1 MMKKIVSIFLTL
13 IILEMCSLKVI
24 ASSVSELQDKKD
36 ELESQRDEIESQK
49 KEITAEKESVMDEI
63 LELTAQI
70 DNYKAQID
78 ELNEKIDTLE
88 NTIATTEQE
97 IKELEQETA
106 DKEELLLQRLVAI
119 YENGQ
124 TTYLDALLGSE
135 DISAF
140 ISNYYRIEEIAE
152 ADQTVIDSIKAKQKE
167 TEEKKQQLEKE
178 RNEIDE
184 SKKEIEAKNQSLETA
199 QAKKQVVV
207 ANLEQQEDELQ
218 AQIEEFESAIE
229 DAQDEIDDIIAQ
241 NNASSGGSGSYIG
254 SFEGTLSWPVSSSTP
269 WYNYISSYFGPRP
282 SPTVGAS
289 SNHGA
294 IDIPVSYAPVYA
306 PADGKVII
314 ARWLS
319 GYGNYIMIDHGDGYY
334 TGFGHLSGYNV
345 SEGQTV
351 SRGEQIATSG
361 NTGISTGPHLHYEVY
376 IGGTDNS
383 YRVDPLQY
391 TTHPTL
397 YPLY

>member
-1 MMKKIVSIFLTL
+1 MIKKVVSIIL
-13 IILEMCSLKVI
+13 IFVILGICSVRVI
-24 ASSVSELQDKKD
+24 ATSVSELQDKKED
-36 ELESQRDEIESQK
+36 LKNKQEEIEAQK
-49 KEITAEKESVMDEI
+49 DNVTEEKESVMEEV
-63 LELTAQI
+63 LALTAEI
-70 DNYKAQID
+70 AEYEEEIE
-78 ELNEKIDTLE
+78 ELNNKIDSLE
-88 NTIATTEQE
+88 NSITNTEEE
-97 IKELEQETA
+97 IEKLEKETKK
-106 DKEELLLQRLVAI
+106 KEELLLQRLVAM
-119 YENGQ
+119 YESGR

-135 DISAF
+135 SITSF
-140 ISNYYRIEEIAE
+140 ISKYYMIEEIAE
-152 ADQTVIDSIKAKQKE
+152 ADQSVIDSIKEKQAE
-167 TEEKKQQLEKE
+167 TESKKQQLEKE
-178 RNEIDE
+178 KREVDE
-184 SKKEIEAKNQSLETA
+184 SKAEVEQKNESLLRT
-199 QAKKQVVV
+199 KQEKQIKVDE
-207 ANLEQQEDELQ
+207 LEEQEDELQ
-218 AQIEEFESAIE
+218 AQIDEFEEAIE
-229 DAQDEIDDIIAQ
+229 EAQDEIEEILAQ
-241 NNASSGGSGSYIG
+241 NNSGSGGSDGYIG
-254 SFEGTLSWPVSSSTP
+254 SFEGKLSWPVSSSTQ

-294 IDIPVSYAPVYA
+294 VDIPIRYAPVYA
-306 PADGKVII
+306 PASGKVII

-345 SEGQTV
+345 SEGDVV

-376 IGGTDNS
+376 IGGTANS